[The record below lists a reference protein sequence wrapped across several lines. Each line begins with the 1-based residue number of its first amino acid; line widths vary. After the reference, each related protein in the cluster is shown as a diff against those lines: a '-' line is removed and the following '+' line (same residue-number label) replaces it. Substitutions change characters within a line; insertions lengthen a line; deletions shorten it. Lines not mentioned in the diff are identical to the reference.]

1 MTFSNFWKLF
11 VHPMF
16 WFMDILRLSLVNY
29 ERATSEQLNVGK
41 HFFVV
46 STGVLLLFSKAKQN
60 LAHSYIYSSR
70 SVSLFV
76 CVCACYGNKLSFPA
90 SAEGQRSEGA
100 VSGSYLF
107 GQTLLVGPHSLI
119 HATLFHSEG
128 WRNCRAFVTS
138 LNEGESWSGDQT
150 NNENHK
156 NYKNKVNMFSVKH
169 GLMENQSKFHKNVIE
184 WDAVLNIQYC
194 MILQMTFLFCW
205 HHHHADSSSRPTTC
219 HLINSWRTAQHYWVS
234 SFTC

>member
-1 MTFSNFWKLF
+1 MYFCCSQKQNS
-11 VHPMF
+11 
-16 WFMDILRLSLVNY
+16 IS
-29 ERATSEQLNVGK
+29 
-41 HFFVV
+41 
-46 STGVLLLFSKAKQN
+46 QN

-70 SVSLFV
+70 SVSLFA

-128 WRNCRAFVTS
+128 WRNWRAFVTS

-150 NNENHK
+150 NNENRK
-156 NYKNKVNMFSVKH
+156 NYKNKVNVFSVKH
-169 GLMENQSKFHKNVIE
+169 GLMENQCNLTIMSLNGTLYWTFNTVWYCKWLSFSADIIMPTAPLVQLPVI
-184 WDAVLNIQYC
+184 
-194 MILQMTFLFCW
+194 
-205 HHHHADSSSRPTTC
+205 
-219 HLINSWRTAQHYWVS
+219 
-234 SFTC
+234 

>member
-1 MTFSNFWKLF
+1 
-11 VHPMF
+11 MF

-46 STGVLLLFSKAKQN
+46 STGVLLLFPKAKQ
-60 LAHSYIYSSR
+60 HFPEFSSFIY
-70 SVSLFV
+70 LFISICLLFA

-128 WRNCRAFVTS
+128 WRNCRALVTF

-150 NNENHK
+150 TTRIARTIK
-156 NYKNKVNMFSVKH
+156 TK
-169 GLMENQSKFHKNVIE
+169 LT
-184 WDAVLNIQYC
+184 C
-194 MILQMTFLFCW
+194 FL
-205 HHHHADSSSRPTTC
+205 
-219 HLINSWRTAQHYWVS
+219 
-234 SFTC
+234 